1 VLLKVKKEITRQ
13 WDAGFLEV
21 IEYSE
26 WVSNTV
32 VVPEKDNKIRVCVDF

>member
-1 VLLKVKKEITRQ
+1 MLLKVKKEITRQ
-13 WDAGFLEV
+13 WDASFLEV